1 MNVNLFSR
9 IVLCGTLLGSAPAVS
24 QVFAVTET
32 APAQAASQD
41 IKVTGIVKD
50 ETGPVIGATIV
61 EKGTSNGTVTDLS
74 TRPFSN
80 LTITGKV
87 LFISTYP

>member
-41 IKVTGIVKD
+41 IKVTGMVKD

-61 EKGTSNGTVTDLS
+61 EKGTSNGTEPT
-74 TRPFSN
+74 
-80 LTITGKV
+80 LTVSLRLK
-87 LFISTYP
+87 